1 MFLGQF
7 RSENTGKI
15 PKKIFGHYFPHK
27 KGDIP
32 QKSFFKGFLAR
43 KSQFQGGNSDQIIF
57 FTFFSYSTVN
67 LEPRMMVGKFPL
79 NYWILRH
86 NTNSSFKKGPIFTT
100 LRFFISKSKRGRDL
114 KFLHNLHTTK
124 VYLCS
129 KFQTNQRILATSKT
143 QKIAKNGCF

>member
-43 KSQFQGGNSDQIIF
+43 KSQFQGGNSDQIIV

-67 LEPRMMVGKFPL
+67 LEPRMMVGKFRKISPEFWGITL
-79 NYWILRH
+79 IPVLKRDQFSQLCDFLFPKVKEVGTWNFYTTYILPRSTCVP
-86 NTNSSFKKGPIFTT
+86 NFRPINVFWPPQKPKK
-100 LRFFISKSKRGRDL
+100 
-114 KFLHNLHTTK
+114 
-124 VYLCS
+124 
-129 KFQTNQRILATSKT
+129 
-143 QKIAKNGCF
+143 